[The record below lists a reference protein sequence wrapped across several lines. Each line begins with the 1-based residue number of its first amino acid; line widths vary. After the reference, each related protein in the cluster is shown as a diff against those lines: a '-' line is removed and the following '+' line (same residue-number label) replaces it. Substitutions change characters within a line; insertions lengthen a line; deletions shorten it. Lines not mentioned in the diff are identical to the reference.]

1 MDPIKVLLADD
12 HAIVRNGIK
21 LLLESESNIEVI
33 GEASN
38 GEEAVRQSD
47 LLNPDILIL
56 DIRMPVMNGIEAA
69 NTMASKNSHTKVLI
83 LSMHDDEE
91 YITKTAESGAY
102 GYVLKDASKEEFI
115 KAINT
120 INDGNKYFSGDISNI
135 LVNQY
140 LNFKSKNEVP
150 SPNVTT
156 YDFQLTKREKEILNL
171 LHRGLHNKDIADQL
185 GKSIRTIE
193 THRFNIMKKMG
204 INSVTDLLLK
214 IDQEPG
220 FKQYLEN

>member
-1 MDPIKVLLADD
+1 MEPIKVLLADD

-21 LLLESESNIEVI
+21 LLLENESNIEVI
-33 GEASN
+33 GEASD
-38 GEEAVRQSD
+38 GEEAIRQSD

-56 DIRMPVMNGIEAA
+56 DIRMPGMNGIEAA
-69 NTMASKNSHTKVLI
+69 NAMATNQSQTKVLI

-140 LNFKSKNEVP
+140 LNFKHKNETKPISTV
-150 SPNVTT
+150 S
-156 YDFQLTKREKEILNL
+156 YDYQLTKREKEILTL
-171 LHRGLHNKDIADQL
+171 LHQGLHNKDIADQL

-204 INSVTDLLLK
+204 IKSVTDLLLK
-214 IDQEPG
+214 IDQEPS
-220 FKQYLEN
+220 FKQYIEN